1 MWEQIRSNRRKS
13 VALVVVVAALLFG
26 LGFVFGEAAQPGA
39 GVVGLLI
46 AGAVWFI
53 LTLVAYF
60 EGDRILLSVS
70 GAQRIEKSHH
80 PQLYNIVEEMTI
92 AAGLPTMP
100 EVYIIE
106 DPSPNAFATGRKPER
121 AAVAVTTGLLSR
133 LNRDQLQGVIA
144 HELSHIVNRDVLFMT
159 MVGIMVGAIV
169 MVSEVFLRGLF
180 HSRGGRYRASRRGG
194 GQGQAL
200 MLLVAVVLA
209 ILAPILA
216 RLIYL
221 AVSRRREYLAD
232 ANAAVLT
239 RYPEGLA
246 SALEAIASSNA
257 PVASANRA
265 TAPMYIV
272 NPMRAQGEEGWG
284 LFSTHPPT
292 SERVRI
298 LRSMAGAASYQEYQ
312 RAWQQT
318 AKNPGS
324 LPPSVLALAS
334 DAPIREGDAVAPSP
348 AETRRQTRLAG
359 DALRSAGNFR
369 TVECGC
375 GVKIKVPPDYA
386 ESTVACPR
394 CRRQHPIPGTIR
406 KAAPRAS

>member
-13 VALVVVVAALLFG
+13 VVLVFIVAALLFG
-26 LGFVFGEAAQPGA
+26 LGYVFGEAAQPGA
-39 GVVGLLI
+39 GVVGLLV
-46 AGAVWFI
+46 AAVVWFV

-70 GAQRIEKSHH
+70 GAQRIEKSDH
-80 PQLYNIVEEMTI
+80 PQLYNVVEEMTI
-92 AAGLPTMP
+92 AAGLPKMP

-106 DPSPNAFATGRKPER
+106 DTSPNAFATGRKPER

-144 HELSHIVNRDVLFMT
+144 HELAHIVNRDVLFMT

-169 MVSEVFLRGLF
+169 MVSEVFLRGMF
-180 HSRGGRYRASRRGG
+180 HSRGGRYGSSRRGG
-194 GQGQAL
+194 AQGQAL
-200 MLLVAVVLA
+200 MILLAVVLA
-209 ILAPILA
+209 VLAPILA

-232 ANAAVLT
+232 AHAAVLT

-272 NPMRAQGEEGWG
+272 NPMRARGDEGWG

-292 SERVRI
+292 AERVRI
-298 LRSMAGAASYQEYQ
+298 LRSMAGTASYQEYQ
-312 RAWQQT
+312 RAWEQT
-318 AKNPGS
+318 AKKPGS
-324 LPPSVLALAS
+324 LPASALALTSA
-334 DAPIREGDAVAPSP
+334 AAIREGEAVALSP
-348 AETRRQTRLAG
+348 TVARRQARMAG
-359 DALRSAGNFR
+359 DALRTAGNFR
-369 TVECGC
+369 IVECGC

-394 CRRQHPIPGTIR
+394 CRSRHDVPQAIR
-406 KAAPRAS
+406 KAVPRAS